1 MKRREGVE
9 RFLWRAPWG
18 HLVEERGC
26 CRIGLEGGVT
36 YQPGEDAAKARED
49 WREGGKLVSQV
60 TLCQQVSRRFIIG
73 TGCHPCL
80 ILISLRQK
88 STMLYYLSIGR
99 GRKPRDPSRWVP
111 RAG

>member
-26 CRIGLEGGVT
+26 CRIGVEGGVT
-36 YQPGEDAAKARED
+36 YQPGEDAAKAGED

-73 TGCHPCL
+73 TRCHPCFL
-80 ILISLRQK
+80 ILMAEIEPVVLPEHRQGQEAK
-88 STMLYYLSIGR
+88 RPI
-99 GRKPRDPSRWVP
+99 
-111 RAG
+111 